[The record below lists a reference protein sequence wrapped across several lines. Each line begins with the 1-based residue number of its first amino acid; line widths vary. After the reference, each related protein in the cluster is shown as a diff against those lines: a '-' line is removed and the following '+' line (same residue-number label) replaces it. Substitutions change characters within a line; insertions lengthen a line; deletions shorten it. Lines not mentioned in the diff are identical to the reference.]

1 MYGLLMPNAAF
12 VSPPPRDLQITPST
26 EEVAFFHEHG
36 YLSVERITT
45 DAELRWLEN
54 AFGNVVLE
62 AQAGG
67 SRTDGGESGFQQF
80 AFPEMSFPQLL
91 DTTFRHNAR
100 RYAAA
105 LLGEPEDQLV
115 AWGQFLWKRP
125 RDGKLTP
132 WHQDE
137 AYWDPAR
144 TYHAVAAWLPL
155 HDCAA
160 ERGCMQFIPGS
171 HQREIIPHDLATDP
185 EASRQL
191 AALDVDFSTAVAC
204 PLKAGGATFHHHRT
218 LHYAGPNRTDEP
230 RTAFIL
236 EFQTPPTRRDVA
248 DERPWLEKHRE
259 RGVAGTYVADGKL
272 IPLP

>member
-1 MYGLLMPNAAF
+1 MANTAF
-12 VSPPPRDLQITPST
+12 VPPPPREMQVTPSA
-26 EEVAFFHEHG
+26 EEVAFFQEHG

-45 DAELRWLEN
+45 DAELRWLED
-54 AFGNVVLE
+54 AFGTVVLE
-62 AQAGG
+62 AQASG
-67 SRTDGGESGFQQF
+67 SRPDGGESGFQQF
-80 AFPEMSFPQLL
+80 AFPEMSFPHLL
-91 DTTFRHNAR
+91 ETTFRYNAR

-105 LLGEPEDQLV
+105 LLDAAEEQLV

-144 TYHAVAAWLPL
+144 SYHAVAAWLPL
-155 HDCAA
+155 HDCAVD
-160 ERGCMQFIPGS
+160 RGCMQFIPGS
-171 HQREIIPHDLATDP
+171 HRREIIPHDLATDP

-191 AALDVDFSTAVAC
+191 AALDVEFSTAVAC
-204 PLKAGGATFHHHRT
+204 PLKAGGATFHHHRI
-218 LHYAGPNRTDEP
+218 LHYAGPNTTDEL

-248 DERPWLEKHRE
+248 DERPWFE
-259 RGVAGTYVADGKL
+259 RNRDHGVRGAYVADGKL

>member
-1 MYGLLMPNAAF
+1 VINAAF
-12 VSPPPRDLQITPST
+12 GPPPPRNLQIRPTA

-45 DAELRWLEN
+45 DAELRWLED
-54 AFGNVVLE
+54 AFRTVVLE
-62 AQAGG
+62 YHASGR
-67 SRTDGGESGFQQF
+67 RTDGGESGFQQY
-80 AFPEMSFPQLL
+80 ALPEMTLPQLL
-91 DTTFRHNAR
+91 DTTFRYNAR

-105 LLGEPEDQLV
+105 LLGVSEDQLV

-125 RDGKLTP
+125 HDGKMTP

-137 AYWDPAR
+137 AYWDPSR
-144 TYHAVAAWLPL
+144 SYHAVAAWLPL
-155 HDCAA
+155 HDCAV

-171 HQREIIPHDLATDP
+171 HRRAIMPHDLATDP

-191 AALDVDFSTAVAC
+191 AALNVDFSTAVAC
-204 PLKAGGATFHHHRT
+204 PLNAGGVTFHYDRT
-218 LHYAGPNRTDEP
+218 LHYAGPNTTDEA

-248 DERPWLEKHRE
+248 DERPWFEKHRVV
-259 RGVAGTYVADGKL
+259 GMPGTYVADGKL